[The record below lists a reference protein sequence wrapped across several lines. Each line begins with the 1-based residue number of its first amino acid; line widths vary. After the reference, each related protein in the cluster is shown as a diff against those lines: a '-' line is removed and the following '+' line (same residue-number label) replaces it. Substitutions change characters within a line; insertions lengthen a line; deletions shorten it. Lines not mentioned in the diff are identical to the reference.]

1 MNISVQK
8 SLQNLAFNSFG
19 YIPRGGV
26 AGSYGS
32 SILIFQWT
40 TRLFSEMI
48 AFYNPSNNACV
59 LTSPH
64 SHQYYF
70 LFFRLAILIGVRQ
83 QFLFSF
89 FFCLF
94 FFFFAEPGVMWD
106 LSSLTR
112 DPTLPLAVEAWSLNH
127 GTVIFLVLTVLLSGK
142 DSWFVIPVCVGL
154 PQNTAPCFLLG

>member
-1 MNISVQK
+1 MCSNFST
-8 SLQNLAFNSFG
+8 F
-19 YIPRGGV
+19 
-26 AGSYGS
+26 S
-32 SILIFQWT
+32 SILFSVFQ
-40 TRLFSEMI
+40 I
-48 AFYNPSNNACV
+48 
-59 LTSPH
+59 
-64 SHQYYF
+64 SHPNRCEVVVS
-70 LFFRLAILIGVRQ
+70 LFFLL
-83 QFLFSF
+83 LP
-89 FFCLF
+89 F